1 MNPSFPSEP
10 GTPVVSTR
18 RRRPSLVWLVPTVA
32 AVIGLSM
39 LMHAWLSSGPVITI
53 DFMTAAG
60 LEAGKTPVKY
70 KDVTVG
76 MVSAIDL
83 SPDGSRVVATVQLD
97 QSAASLD
104 RVDSRF
110 WVVRPRIGLGG
121 VSGIDTLLSG
131 AYIAVDKGNANASGK
146 RFLGLETPPTVTHG
160 SQGRSFVLRARDLGS
175 IDIGSPVYFRRIQ
188 VGQVASYRLAEDGR
202 QVDLQVFINA
212 PYDRFVTSATRFWN
226 ASGVDV
232 SLGADGLKLNT
243 QSLATVM
250 AGGIAFATL
259 VHGGAEVRAVSGA
272 VYDLAK
278 DEKEAMAS
286 TDGPAQFFQLVFA
299 HSLRGLVVG
308 APVEFFG
315 QSIGEVASVRLDY
328 APDKQKFVTAVG
340 INVYPSRL
348 GSVLEKLPKSA
359 GDTERRTAQF
369 LAGMVAHGLRA
380 QARSGNLL
388 TGQLYISLDFLPRS
402 PPANFDVDAR
412 PLVLPTVNGDLD
424 QIQEQIA
431 SIVGKLDKLPLESIG
446 QHVDASLK
454 DLDEVLRQLH
464 GQVLPEATQSLK
476 QVRSALGAAQG
487 LVDPQ
492 APLQQNIGQTL
503 EQVQRAARSIREF
516 LDMLKRHPE
525 SLLRGLPKS
534 SAPSVAAPTDDTH
547 PSQISRT
554 VP

>member
-1 MNPSFPSEP
+1 MNQSFPSEP
-10 GTPVVSTR
+10 GTPVVSTK

-32 AVIGLSM
+32 VVIGLSM
-39 LMHAWLSSGPVITI
+39 LVHAWLSSGPTITI
-53 DFMTAAG
+53 SFMTASG

-76 MVSAIDL
+76 VVSAIEL
-83 SPDGSRVVATVQLD
+83 SADGSGVVATVQLD
-97 QSAASLD
+97 QHAASLA

-131 AYIAVDKGNANASGK
+131 AYIGVDKGNANASGK
-146 RFLGLETPPTVTHG
+146 HFTGLEAPPTVTHG
-160 SQGRSFVLRARDLGS
+160 SHGRSFVLRAKDLGS

-202 QVDLQVFINA
+202 QVDLQVFINS
-212 PYDRFVTSATRFWN
+212 PYDRFVTAATRFWN

-243 QSLATVM
+243 QSFATVM

-259 VHGGAEVRAVSGA
+259 VHGGDEVPAVSGA

-286 TDGPAQFFQLVFA
+286 TDGPAQFFQLIFA

-340 INVYPSRL
+340 INVYPTRL
-348 GSVLEKLPKSA
+348 GSVLEKLPKSD

-402 PPANFDVDAR
+402 PPASFDVDAR

-464 GQVLPEATQSLK
+464 GQVLPEATQSLQ
-476 QVRSALGAAQG
+476 QVRSTLGTAQG

-503 EQVQRAARSIREF
+503 EQVQRAARSLREF
-516 LDMLKRHPE
+516 LDMLNRHPE

-534 SAPSVAAPTDDTH
+534 SASPVAAPTDDAR
-547 PSQISRT
+547 PSPRSRT

>member
-1 MNPSFPSEP
+1 MNPPFPSEP
-10 GTPVVSTR
+10 GAPVVSTT

-39 LMHAWLSSGPVITI
+39 LLHAWLSSGPTITI
-53 DFMTAAG
+53 SFMTASG

-76 MVSAIDL
+76 VVSAIDL
-83 SPDGSRVVATVQLD
+83 SPDGSRVMATVQLD
-97 QSAASLD
+97 QSAASLA

-131 AYIAVDKGNANASGK
+131 AYIGVDKGTGSATGK
-146 RFLGLETPPTVTHG
+146 RFVGLETPPTVTHG
-160 SQGRSFVLRARDLGS
+160 SQGRSFVLRAKDLGS

-202 QVDLQVFINA
+202 EVDLQVFVNA
-212 PYDRFVTSATRFWN
+212 PYDRFVTAATRFWN

-259 VHGGAEVRAVSGA
+259 AHGGAEVRAASGA

-286 TDGPAQFFQLVFA
+286 TDGPAQFFQLVFE

-340 INVYPSRL
+340 ISVYPNRL
-348 GSVLEKLPKSA
+348 GRVLEKLPKSD
-359 GDTERRTAQF
+359 GDAERRTARF
-369 LAGMVAHGLRA
+369 LAGMVAQGLRA

-424 QIQEQIA
+424 QMQQQVA
-431 SIVGKLDKLPLESIG
+431 SIVSKLDKLPLESIG

-464 GQVLPEATQSLK
+464 GQVLPQATQSLQ
-476 QVRSALGAAQG
+476 QVRSTLGAAQG

-492 APLQQNIGQTL
+492 APLQQNIGQAL
-503 EQVQRAARSIREF
+503 EQVQRAARSLREF
-516 LDMLKRHPE
+516 LDMLNRHPE
-525 SLLRGLPKS
+525 SLLRGRPAS
-534 SAPSVAAPTDDTH
+534 SAPPVAAPTDDIH
-547 PSQISRT
+547 PSQASRT